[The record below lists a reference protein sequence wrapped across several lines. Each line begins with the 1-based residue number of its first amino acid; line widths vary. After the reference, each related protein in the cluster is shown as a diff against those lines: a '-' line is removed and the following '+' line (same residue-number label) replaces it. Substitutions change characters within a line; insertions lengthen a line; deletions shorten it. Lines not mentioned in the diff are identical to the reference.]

1 MRFFQLNN
9 HSIAA
14 LTLSVAAAFAP
25 CHVSAQEGPAASKSA
40 IPAGPP
46 AVAPPKVQALVGSWS
61 ITKSGRG
68 LVAPPAGFI
77 SYTPAY
83 EAKRAE
89 IERKFKAHEILP
101 GRNAKC
107 IPDGLPDMMQ
117 FGFRL
122 EANADYMTMIGGNGP
137 TIRTIWLNKK
147 QHTEDRL
154 LFPTYGGE
162 GIAHWEGDTL
172 IVDTIGLNSGN
183 EITYGLP
190 LNDEHIHIVER
201 FRLRSPNE
209 VEVVTTVESP
219 VALTKPWV
227 YTSIFGRR
235 AFNGEI
241 PYCDRPVDGDSLD
254 LTPPTGGYVPPGADE

>member
-1 MRFFQLNN
+1 MRYLQFKKQAAIVAVA
-9 HSIAA
+9 IAA
-14 LTLSVAAAFAP
+14 ILMPYQGFAQ
-25 CHVSAQEGPAASKSA
+25 AGPTASKA
-40 IPAGPP
+40 ATPNGPP
-46 AVAPPKVQALVGSWS
+46 AVAPPKVQALAGTWS

-68 LVAPPAGFI
+68 SVAPPKGFI

-89 IERKFKAHEILP
+89 VERKFNAHEVLP

-147 QHTEDRL
+147 THTEDRL

-172 IVDTIGLNSGN
+172 VVDTIGLNSGN

-190 LNDEHIHIVER
+190 LDDEHIHIVER
-201 FRLRSPNE
+201 FRLKSANE
-209 VEVVTTVESP
+209 MEIVTTIESP
-219 VALTKPWV
+219 LALTKPWV

-235 AFNGEI
+235 AFTGEI
-241 PYCDRPVDGDSLD
+241 SYCDRPVDNNSLD
-254 LTPPTGGYVPPGADE
+254 LTPPTGGFVPPGADE